1 MTNIFQNLGTISFS
15 QMGRHHLVM
24 MRCNFQKYVF
34 ASVGIN
40 TVFPNV
46 SGKRHKG
53 EVCTAADSGHK
64 G

>member
-1 MTNIFQNLGTISFS
+1 M
-15 QMGRHHLVM
+15 VM